1 MYLRE
6 LRLHGFKSFA
16 DPTRLELR
24 RGVTAIVGPNGCG
37 KSNIADAIRWVL
49 GEQSAK
55 SLRAGGMQDVI
66 FQGASNRKPVNLCEV
81 TLVFDECEEKLG
93 TAFNQVEITRRVVRD
108 GGSDYYINGK
118 TCRLKDIQRLFLD
131 TGVGQVSYS
140 FMLQGQ
146 IDQVLSSNPSERRAI
161 FEEAAGI
168 SRYKAQ
174 RREALNKLGH
184 TEANL
189 ARVKDVMEEVS
200 RQIGSLKRQ
209 ASKALRYKRIRR
221 RLTRLDQAW
230 AAWRWTGMNA
240 EMVEM
245 ERKASV
251 LRQQVEKLEKELNDA
266 ESGLAGKRARR
277 NDVNQQLQ
285 EQQQKVFALRSEK
298 ENAQNRAE
306 LAMAR
311 KEDIEKRVGDINHEL
326 EELKQQQKL
335 LSERLAGET
344 KVKQE
349 QLDLFGNSDEVF
361 QQKSAELGELQQ
373 QLSAAEVEFSRAR
386 QTLMVKESALTRLR
400 SNCTTLEVDLKTYQ
414 VRHSNLKEEI
424 HQLGEEAG
432 VLAQDVENLEKT
444 RTKRLEDRE
453 KQDGRIAELKKQ
465 GEGLLGEFRSL
476 QKRIQENERTIAG
489 VQGRIGVLEGLQA
502 KFEGFSEG
510 ARAILQG
517 DLEGIVSADAY
528 TLFLKKI
535 QVSPQWTHAI
545 EALLGTAGDGVYF
558 HDIRRIDA
566 VAEKLRDD
574 KMGRA
579 SLLFSPPKGK
589 KPTATDNRL
598 PAFIQKASSVATSK
612 DPAIAAYL
620 EQFLSGCYL
629 CESLSSFIE
638 FWQENSNF
646 EFEWMVT
653 PDMDLINSRGMVISG
668 TAKGKSDG
676 SFLDRENQI
685 KTLAQELEKLK
696 ADQEKNRLQVD
707 QIQGR
712 MDANEKRLE
721 DQHQRVDEVREELS
735 TLTAQL
741 QNATKNREQNGKLLQ
756 TKGNELEQ
764 LESNRDES
772 SERLKKARHELD
784 TTEMDIEQQKKAI
797 TNAEEKVQA
806 VREQRENLRESFNEI
821 RLEIAE
827 KRQRLELLDR
837 GLEEIKTKSSEV
849 AQLTEKRRNEVQMLS
864 EQRKQLDEDSATQTE
879 KIGQVDENIRGIMV
893 ALEKNREALK
903 TVEKE
908 IETVENGFAHKRETH
923 DQLSKTL
930 NQSDVQVARNQS
942 QLQFIVDELMREY
955 EIEPSAIDWKHELWQ
970 AGESLPERI
979 KVDIEEESPDDFE
992 EEEDLPDPTEEQRAQ
1007 LDSTDWAAIADEVK
1021 NLRSRIQSMGPVN
1034 LMAIEE
1040 YKELKQRHD
1049 FLTNQSEDLWN
1060 AKEQLIQA
1068 IDEINATSYELFSN
1082 TFAQIRK
1089 NFEYTFTTLFG
1100 GGKSDLNLVDAED
1113 ILESGIEIIAQPPGT
1128 RLKTLALLSGGQKTM
1143 TAVALLFAIYMVKPS
1158 PFCVLD
1164 EIDAPLDDANVGRF
1178 TKMLENFLEY
1188 SQFLI
1193 ITHNKRTISVADT
1206 IYGTTMQ
1213 EKGVSKMISMRF
1225 NAATGKAES
1234 LELNPNNDPGI

>member
-16 DPTRLELR
+16 DHTRLELR

-55 SLRAGGMQDVI
+55 SLRAGAMQDVI

-81 TLVFDECEEKLG
+81 TLVFDECEEQLG

-118 TCRLKDIQRLFLD
+118 NCRLKDIQRLFLD

-146 IDQVLSSNPSERRAI
+146 IDQVLSSNPNERRAI

-168 SRYKAQ
+168 SKYKAQ
-174 RREALNKLGH
+174 RREALTKLGH

-230 AAWRWTGMNA
+230 GAWRWNGINTEVI
-240 EMVEM
+240 EMQ
-245 ERKASV
+245 RKADV
-251 LRQQVEKLEKELNDA
+251 LREQVIKLEKELNDA
-266 ESGLAGKRARR
+266 ESGLAGKRSRR
-277 NDVNQQLQ
+277 NEINQQLQ
-285 EQQQKVFALRSEK
+285 EQQQKIFALRSEK

-335 LSERLAGET
+335 LAERLAGET

-386 QTLMVKESALTRLR
+386 QALMVKESALTRLR

-414 VRHSNLKEEI
+414 VRHSNLTEEI
-424 HQLGEEAG
+424 HQLKEEAG
-432 VLAQDVENLEKT
+432 VLARDVETLEKT

-453 KQDGRIAELKKQ
+453 KQDARIAELKKL
-465 GEGLLGEFRSL
+465 GEGLLEEFRNL
-476 QKRIQENERTIAG
+476 QKKIQENERTIAG
-489 VQGRIGVLEGLQA
+489 VHGRIGVLEGLQA

-517 DLEGIVSADAY
+517 KLEGIVSADAY

-535 QVSPQWTHAI
+535 QVSSQWTHAI
-545 EALLGTAGDGVYF
+545 EALLGTAGDGVFF

-566 VAEKLRDD
+566 VAEKLRGD

-579 SLLFSPPKGK
+579 SLLFSPPGK
-589 KPTATDNRL
+589 APASVNKDL
-598 PAFIQKASSVATSK
+598 PSFIRAASSVASSK
-612 DPAIAAYL
+612 DPAIAGYL
-620 EQFLSGCYL
+620 DQYLSGCYL
-629 CESLSSFIE
+629 CESLSAFIE
-638 FWQENSNF
+638 FWLENPGF
-646 EFEWMVT
+646 QFEWMVT
-653 PDMDLINSRGMVISG
+653 PDMDLINSRGMVVSG

-685 KTLAQELEKLK
+685 KTLGQEWERLK
-696 ADQEKNRLQVD
+696 AEQEKNRLQVE

-712 MDANEKRLE
+712 IDANEKRLE
-721 DQHQRVDEVREELS
+721 DQRQRVDEVREELS
-735 TLTAQL
+735 TLTAQS
-741 QNATKNREQNGKLLQ
+741 QNASKNLEQNGKLLQ
-756 TKGNELEQ
+756 TKDNELQQ
-764 LESNRDES
+764 LESNRDQS
-772 SERLKKARHELD
+772 KERLEKARHELD
-784 TTEMDIEQQKKAI
+784 TTEKDIEQQKQAI
-797 TNAEEKVQA
+797 TAAEEKVQA

-837 GLEEIKTKSSEV
+837 GLEEIKNKSSEV
-849 AQLTEKRRNEVQMLS
+849 AQLTEKRHNEVKILG
-864 EQRKQLDEDSATQTE
+864 EQRKQLDEDAASQSE
-879 KIGQVDENIRGIMV
+879 KIGQVDEVIREIMV

-903 TVEKE
+903 AVEKE

-923 DQLSKTL
+923 DQLAKTL
-930 NQSDVQVARNQS
+930 NQLDVQVARNQS

-970 AGESLPERI
+970 AGESLPDRI

-1007 LDSTDWAAIADEVK
+1007 LDNTDWSAIEEEVK

-1040 YKELKQRHD
+1040 YKELKERHD

-1100 GGKSDLNLVDAED
+1100 GGKSDLQLVDAED
-1113 ILESGIEIIAQPPGT
+1113 ILESGIEITAQPPGT

-1178 TKMLENFLEY
+1178 TKMLETFLEY

-1206 IYGTTMQ
+1206 IYGATMQ
-1213 EKGVSKMISMRF
+1213 EKGVSKIISMRF

-1234 LELNPNNDPGI
+1234 MELSQNNDPGI